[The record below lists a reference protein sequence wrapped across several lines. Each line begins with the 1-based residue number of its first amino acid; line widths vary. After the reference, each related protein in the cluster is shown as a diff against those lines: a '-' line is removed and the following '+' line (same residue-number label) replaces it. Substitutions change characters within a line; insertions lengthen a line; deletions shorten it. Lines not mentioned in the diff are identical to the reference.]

1 MWSHSSNGKDGIG
14 HEIISAEQL
23 NMTDFKDKEPF
34 AEEPVEMD
42 EDDSIPEKE
51 RLLQMKYDI
60 YRVNDETYEILMEN
74 ERNPQLRPFDI
85 NNYRTKRK

>member
-1 MWSHSSNGKDGIG
+1 MNDS
-14 HEIISAEQL
+14 
-23 NMTDFKDKEPF
+23 KDKEPI
-34 AEEPVEMD
+34 AEEHVGKE

-60 YRVNDETYEILMEN
+60 YRVNDETYEILMES
-74 ERNPQLRPFDI
+74 ERNPQWRPLDV